1 MSSCLALATSSG
13 SPSAPLKIIQHSRPI
28 KKHFTSA
35 LQYMSF
41 SPCWSE
47 RHTIDKPNII
57 YNEKNVFLRSD
68 SGGEYMSTEFS
79 QYLISRGT
87 VHRGKKDTYWKR
99 LERMN
104 VPRLG
109 RSCVDRNILDQS
121 HTV

>member
-1 MSSCLALATSSG
+1 
-13 SPSAPLKIIQHSRPI
+13 
-28 KKHFTSA
+28 
-35 LQYMSF
+35 
-41 SPCWSE
+41 
-47 RHTIDKPNII
+47 
-57 YNEKNVFLRSD
+57 
-68 SGGEYMSTEFS
+68 MSTEFS